1 MTMDI
6 FAFRKQWRMTK
17 ARMQATW
24 FWRVFGVRAMQ
35 KGWTKFLVAVAIMA
49 GFWSLFSYV
58 QSLNPVLP
66 LEQLTKNEGLLVH
79 VYQPLRTA
87 HGSTIRI
94 LTDSGKEIAYRG
106 SLFDITLLVAAK
118 GKRVTVWSQP
128 FYDLWWPF
136 YYERVWQ
143 IQEGAQVLMSY
154 ESVYQSRQSN
164 KSSHIWLAKRLLIL
178 ALLSL
183 VIVALA
189 CHKGGVAE

>member
-1 MTMDI
+1 MTMEN
-6 FAFRKQWRMTK
+6 FALRKRWRMTK
-17 ARMQATW
+17 VRFQSTW
-24 FWRVFGVRAMQ
+24 FWRVFGICAMQ

-58 QSLNPVLP
+58 QSLNPTLP
-66 LEQLTKNEGLLVH
+66 LERLTKNEGVLVH

-94 LTDSGKEIAYRG
+94 LTDSGEEIAYRG
-106 SLFDITLLVAAK
+106 SIFDKTLLIAAK
-118 GKRVTVWSQP
+118 GKRVTVWSQQ

-164 KSSHIWLAKRLLIL
+164 QSSHIWLAKRLLIL
-178 ALLSL
+178 AILSL

-189 CHKGGVAE
+189 CYKGVSAE

>member
-1 MTMDI
+1 
-6 FAFRKQWRMTK
+6 
-17 ARMQATW
+17 
-24 FWRVFGVRAMQ
+24 MQ
-35 KGWTKFLVAVAIMA
+35 KWWTKFLVAVAIMA

-58 QSLNPVLP
+58 QSLNPALP
-66 LEQLTKNEGLLVH
+66 LERLTKNEGVLVH

-94 LTDSGKEIAYRG
+94 LADSGEKIAYRG
-106 SLFDITLLVAAK
+106 SIFDITLLIAAK

-136 YYERVWQ
+136 YYDRVWQ
-143 IQEGAQVLMSY
+143 IQEGAHVLMSY

-178 ALLSL
+178 AILSL

-189 CHKGGVAE
+189 CHNGTPAD

>member
-1 MTMDI
+1 
-6 FAFRKQWRMTK
+6 
-17 ARMQATW
+17 
-24 FWRVFGVRAMQ
+24 
-35 KGWTKFLVAVAIMA
+35 MA
-49 GFWSLFSYV
+49 
-58 QSLNPVLP
+58 Q
-66 LEQLTKNEGLLVH
+66 
-79 VYQPLRTA
+79 RRC
-87 HGSTIRI
+87 STIGI
-94 LTDSGKEIAYRG
+94 SY
-106 SLFDITLLVAAK
+106 LVAAK

-154 ESVYQSRQSN
+154 ESVYQSRKSN

-189 CHKGGVAE
+189 CHKGVTAE